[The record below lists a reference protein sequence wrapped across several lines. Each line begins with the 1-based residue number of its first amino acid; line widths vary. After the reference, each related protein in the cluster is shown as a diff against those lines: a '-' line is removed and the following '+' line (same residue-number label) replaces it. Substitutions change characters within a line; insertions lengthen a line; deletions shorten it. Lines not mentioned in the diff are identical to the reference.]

1 MGSGGVGQSLVPW
14 DRVLCV
20 ACRQLP
26 RSAATGGAPP
36 GNHAIVVRSTPRPRG
51 FRTVRAAGP
60 RLILFLVS
68 PRWAAT
74 RRPACSPLGEGVSPL
89 SRCRNCGCRRCRG
102 LPPVERAH
110 GLAAPRGTCTAASTA
125 IYVRGGGGGAGERLV
140 DGGTASSHLPLPRST
155 CVPGLPTTF
164 GSGCFSVGGPCD
176 SLGTCTYR
184 GDCSGRLS
192 WGSAS
197 RSLYPGYPLGLAHPA
212 PATPRLPPS
221 LLTPHW
227 LRPKHRQSRE
237 IQASL
242 LSAPHVPLRRGAN
255 RSARAVSLRRGE
267 QVRQLGSTAW
277 WSPQQSVSPTPPC
290 ACS

>member
-125 IYVRGGGGGAGERLV
+125 IYVRGGGGGLGSAWSMEEPHPLTYLYRVARVFPACRRRLV
-140 DGGTASSHLPLPRST
+140 AVVFLLVALVTPWARVPTAATAVADCRGALPAALSILVTRWAWRTLLPQ
-155 CVPGLPTTF
+155 L
-164 GSGCFSVGGPCD
+164 
-176 SLGTCTYR
+176 L
-184 GDCSGRLS
+184 
-192 WGSAS
+192 AS
-197 RSLYPGYPLGLAHPA
+197 RRPSS
-212 PATPRLPPS
+212 PR
-221 LLTPHW
+221 TGCG
-227 LRPKHRQSRE
+227 RNTGN
-237 IQASL
+237 
-242 LSAPHVPLRRGAN
+242 RGKFK
-255 RSARAVSLRRGE
+255 
-267 QVRQLGSTAW
+267 
-277 WSPQQSVSPTPPC
+277 PPC
-290 ACS
+290 CRRPTYPCAAVRIAVHGLSR